1 MHSLEWVSKTEETA
15 LILMYHCRIT
25 SSMLIDS
32 LRESVHQCPDNI
44 TVILCVNFGLLLF
57 SLHSSRFL
65 SFLFRQRG
73 DRTSERKAGKRRST
87 PGVSQKIG
95 EK

>member
-44 TVILCVNFGLLLF
+44 TVILCVNFGLLL
-57 SLHSSRFL
+57 LHGITIMNVMVDISN
-65 SFLFRQRG
+65 
-73 DRTSERKAGKRRST
+73 K
-87 PGVSQKIG
+87 
-95 EK
+95 